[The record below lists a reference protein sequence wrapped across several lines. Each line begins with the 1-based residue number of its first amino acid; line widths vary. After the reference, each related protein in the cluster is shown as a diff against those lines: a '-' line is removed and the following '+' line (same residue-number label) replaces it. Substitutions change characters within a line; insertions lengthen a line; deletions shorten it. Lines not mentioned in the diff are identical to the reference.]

1 MENLRLM
8 PVHERREIIGSMVV
22 EELKTVLFMTS
33 RDEFPLDIGL
43 FDLGLT
49 SLRLSEVKLALEQK
63 LECAILRPLY
73 WGIRLRAG

>member
-1 MENLRLM
+1 
-8 PVHERREIIGSMVV
+8 MVV

-33 RDEFPLDIGL
+33 RDEFPLDIGF

-63 LECAILRPLY
+63 LECAIPRPLY
-73 WGIRLRAG
+73 